1 MARAG
6 RGEEIDEYQNRDQF
20 GRLIRVTKSVK
31 EDLDTPLSLHV
42 DGVPLR
48 VPKASLATDAQGA
61 PLKDKD
67 GNQKIRA
74 TTLLDAISQA
84 TARGEKLR
92 DAVAIRLGWNVSQ
105 QSQLADWL
113 AQKLGVPAKRG
124 HERQFIQAICQ
135 RAETDTNFGDSLRK
149 YLQEEFDPPMAS
161 PLSKSAS
168 SKSVVV
174 NDVSPQV
181 RAIRRLLGDGIL
193 FPPTDDPEIRRVPVL
208 CHQDHLT
215 PVAMCRVC
223 AVRIVD
229 GKRNRLSR
237 NLVPA
242 CQHRVDEVE
251 AVLTMWST
259 QDENWNHAE
268 TPPSLQRVVPQADE
282 QRLSVRKNVQVLT
295 ELLMSQCYRPELDH
309 GPEQRGEKYLN
320 ELARLKATLDANTAA
335 FPDTVPLE
343 VDSQGVPSRLPRI
356 ASTTYVK
363 WPRRSDG
370 TAGPPKVDS
379 RVGHPFEVDYDS
391 CILCDRCI
399 RSCRDVREFDV
410 LGRSGKGAGAHIAF
424 DLDGLAMYDSSC
436 RSCGECMKA
445 CPTGAITFRELV
457 LPLREGSKTKLPQ
470 AIAAW
475 EKDLVQSHAVVVDRN
490 ELQRAVESDHREYE
504 SFLRIPKAF
513 LEWNKGAIR
522 RRQIKAGTVIARE
535 GEFGNV
541 AFVMER
547 ATPGKDD
554 ATYLGALRQLGRPQ
568 SPEQIAACRPIS
580 LSPSEL
586 ARLESVYGPL
596 FARLDAASLGQGEE
610 DLAGRVIGEMSP
622 MTHDRRTATLIALRD
637 CRILEIDRNVLS
649 ELLRVPEVR
658 KKIEKN
664 YARQALNNFRS
675 EPHGHVAG
683 MKSSAFR
690 RSLFADLDEAEIE
703 RLFGFLTDQNKPEGS
718 APTDS
723 QPDRIR
729 LAKVNP
735 QWVQCYP
742 DQTICRI
749 GDEADDFYFIYQGYV
764 KIELPNGE
772 WELMGEQEYFGD
784 FPLVKLAISLR
795 DEPLSPEWIGELRQ
809 QQILQRVKQRSA
821 NIVALD
827 SVELFQFPIVP
838 VAEFLALPEQRSILD
853 KMLAAMIRKQQGR

>member
-31 EDLDTPLSLHV
+31 EDLDKPLSLHV

-48 VPKASLATDAQGA
+48 VAKASLATDAQGA

-92 DAVAIRLGWNVSQ
+92 DAVALRLGWKVGQ
-105 QSQLADWL
+105 KEHPAEWL
-113 AQKLGVPAKRG
+113 ATELGTPAKRG
-124 HERQFIQAICQ
+124 YERQFVDAICQ
-135 RAETDTNFGDSLRK
+135 RAESDAVFGDSLRK
-149 YLQEEFDPPMAS
+149 YLQDEFDPPMAS
-161 PLSKSAS
+161 PVPRTAARNPVTSE
-168 SKSVVV
+168 
-174 NDVSPQV
+174 VSPQA
-181 RAIRRLLGDGIL
+181 RALRRLLGDGIL

-208 CHQDHLT
+208 CHQDHLN

-259 QDENWNHAE
+259 TDENWNHPE
-268 TPPSLQRVVPQADE
+268 TPPSLQRVAPQADE
-282 QRLSVRKNVQVLT
+282 QRLSVRRNVQVLT
-295 ELLMSQCYRPELDH
+295 ELLMSQCYRPEVDT
-309 GPEQRGEKYLN
+309 GPEQRGQKYLN
-320 ELARLKATLDANTAA
+320 ELSRLKATLDANTAA
-335 FPDTVPLE
+335 FPDAAPLA
-343 VDSQGVPSRLPRI
+343 VDAQGVPTRLPRI
-356 ASTTYVK
+356 ASTTHVQ
-363 WPRRSDG
+363 WPMRADG
-370 TAGPPKVDS
+370 TAGPPVTDA
-379 RVGHPFEVDYDS
+379 RLRHPFEVDYDS

-470 AIAAW
+470 AIAEW
-475 EKDLVQSHAVVVDRN
+475 EQELARNQAKVVDCQ
-490 ELQRAVESDHREYE
+490 ELQRAVDNDRREYE
-504 SFLRIPKAF
+504 PFLRIPKAF

-522 RRQIKAGTVIARE
+522 RRHLKAGTVIARE

-541 AFVMER
+541 AFVMEG
-547 ATPGKDD
+547 ATGTNND
-554 ATYLGALRQLGRPQ
+554 ATYLGAFRKLGRSQ
-568 SPEQIAACRPIS
+568 SQAQVALSRPTS
-580 LSPSEL
+580 LSSADL
-586 ARLESVYGPL
+586 ARFEREYGPL
-596 FARLDAASLGQGEE
+596 FARLDAAQKGHDEE

-622 MTHDRRTATLIALRD
+622 MTHDRRTATLIALHD

-649 ELLRVPEVR
+649 ELLRVPELR

-675 EPHGHVAG
+675 EPHGQLAG
-683 MKSSAFR
+683 TKSSAFQ
-690 RSLFADLDEAEIE
+690 RSLFAEFIDTEVEC
-703 RLFGFLTDQNKPEGS
+703 LFNFLTDQNKPDISANADGS
-718 APTDS
+718 PDS
-723 QPDRIR
+723 VR

-735 QWVQCYP
+735 KWVQCYP
-742 DQTICRI
+742 DQTICRL
-749 GDEADDFYFIYQGYV
+749 GDEAGDFYFIYQGYV

-772 WELMGEQEYFGD
+772 WELMGQQEYFGD
-784 FPLVKLAISLR
+784 FPLVKLALSLR
-795 DEPLSPEWIGELRQ
+795 EEPLSTEWVGELRQ
-809 QQILQRVKQRSA
+809 QQILQRVKKRSA
-821 NIVALD
+821 NIIALD

-838 VAEFLALPEQRSILD
+838 VAEFLALPEQRSLLD
-853 KMLAAMIRKQQGR
+853 KMHAVMLRKQQGR